1 MSEQAPSFRAVSE
14 QQPSLIVGLLRAL
27 RPQQWTK
34 NLLVVAAPLGAG
46 VLGSA
51 DGLASVAIAFV
62 AFSLGAGATYVL
74 NDLRDLERDRIHPRK
89 RHRPFASGAVPVG
102 VGVAWGLIV
111 FAAAI
116 GVSLL
121 RPNLVWVLLGYVA
134 LTTAYSLWLKH
145 LAVIEL
151 VAIAAGF
158 VVRAVAGAVAA
169 DVPISPWFFVVVSA
183 GALLMVTGKRSAEM
197 FHLGEGAVVARP
209 VLAEYTA
216 GYLRSVEIIA
226 ASLALI
232 GYALW
237 SFDSAVALQG
247 GLADVLFK
255 VSLAPFAAALLRFV
269 LIVDRGEG
277 SEPEY
282 VLVRDRQMLIVSLVW
297 LGVYGAGVLLT

>member
-1 MSEQAPSFRAVSE
+1 M
-14 QQPSLIVGLLRAL
+14 
-27 RPQQWTK
+27 
-34 NLLVVAAPLGAG
+34 
-46 VLGSA
+46 
-51 DGLASVAIAFV
+51 
-62 AFSLGAGATYVL
+62 
-74 NDLRDLERDRIHPRK
+74 
-89 RHRPFASGAVPVG
+89 
-102 VGVAWGLIV
+102 
-111 FAAAI
+111 
-116 GVSLL
+116 
-121 RPNLVWVLLGYVA
+121 
-134 LTTAYSLWLKH
+134 
-145 LAVIEL
+145 
-151 VAIAAGF
+151 
-158 VVRAVAGAVAA
+158 
-169 DVPISPWFFVVVSA
+169 VVSA